1 MVCLV
6 MAETAARSMEHR
18 LRTPSG
24 GKQADGRDPWSS
36 GKGLREH
43 RGHVWCWDGPKGCS
57 VQKNLMGGGGPPSP
71 AVARSVPRV
80 PVSLPPSGEVLQA
93 PKSEPLCLSPW
104 ETVSSG
110 APRVRAGDRVCML
123 SSCQNRDLSLT
134 RTVVSRESRTCGEAS
149 ATGQRCLETV
159 RAGPWE
165 TRALY
170 CTF

>member
-57 VQKNLMGGGGPPSP
+57 VQKNLMGGGRSTFPCSGQICSPRACLPPSVWGGAP
-71 AVARSVPRV
+71 GAQVRAAV
-80 PVSLPPSGEVLQA
+80 PVSMGDGEQWSTPREGRGPCLYVEQL
-93 PKSEPLCLSPW
+93 SEP
-104 ETVSSG
+104 
-110 APRVRAGDRVCML
+110 
-123 SSCQNRDLSLT
+123 
-134 RTVVSRESRTCGEAS
+134 
-149 ATGQRCLETV
+149 
-159 RAGPWE
+159 
-165 TRALY
+165 
-170 CTF
+170 